1 MYDFQKKIANTAY
14 HKPHTI
20 GGEISRKEF
29 IREDPMEKLKRK
41 NDFHGVLADPA
52 ENELLKGTIQEFF
65 EATLPD
71 ITITGRLSVLFFGQ
85 IFRNP
90 LKVPNNP
97 LIVPENPV
105 KVPESPLQV
114 LEIPLSKIKKLRTP
128 SQRHQNGKDKR
139 SHTTHNPVL
148 FRTKGRLLK
157 NAKSNKSPTRKANSS
172 WW

>member
-71 ITITGRLSVLFFGQ
+71 ITITGRLSVLFFGK

-90 LKVPNNP
+90 LKDATH
-97 LIVPENPV
+97 IVCFLYVLFWGTERADF
-105 KVPESPLQV
+105 
-114 LEIPLSKIKKLRTP
+114 LEICTETSFWI
-128 SQRHQNGKDKR
+128 N
-139 SHTTHNPVL
+139 
-148 FRTKGRLLK
+148 
-157 NAKSNKSPTRKANSS
+157 
-172 WW
+172 